1 MSYKNYLQQKISELQ
16 HEISE
21 DRGEIEVLK
30 KELKKLQLA
39 EFEDAHPHL
48 HEQNYDKQ
56 LLKG

>member
-30 KELKKLQLA
+30 KELKK
-39 EFEDAHPHL
+39 FF
-48 HEQNYDKQ
+48 KSIFC
-56 LLKG
+56 

>member
-30 KELKKLQLA
+30 KEQEEIENKNKLL
-39 EFEDAHPHL
+39 
-48 HEQNYDKQ
+48 Y
-56 LLKG
+56 

>member
-30 KELKKLQLA
+30 KEDNIGTVLNFL
-39 EFEDAHPHL
+39 
-48 HEQNYDKQ
+48 
-56 LLKG
+56 